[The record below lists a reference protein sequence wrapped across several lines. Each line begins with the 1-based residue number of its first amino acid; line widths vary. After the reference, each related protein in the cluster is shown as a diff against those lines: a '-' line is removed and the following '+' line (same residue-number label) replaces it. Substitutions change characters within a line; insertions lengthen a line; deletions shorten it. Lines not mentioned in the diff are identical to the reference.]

1 MSNKVNGLWAVN
13 SSSVFMFFD
22 SVNTPSVWRFE
33 MKAMFDADAQLRYEL
48 FGDVDSREA

>member
-22 SVNTPSVWRFE
+22 SVNTPSVWCGGTPERLSKRVCGGAGE
-33 MKAMFDADAQLRYEL
+33 GRSPTAIN
-48 FGDVDSREA
+48 